1 MAEAHLSSLDMS
13 SLDREESTSGD
24 EEEEEEEKKWQS
36 ASDTGGSET
45 FFTSLTSHVSHWH
58 VYQGFLASY
67 NSLSFD
73 RPE

>member
-24 EEEEEEEKKWQS
+24 EEEEEEEKQHS

-45 FFTSLTSHVSHWH
+45 SFTAPTSHISRWH
-58 VYQGFLASY
+58 VYQGLLASY

-73 RPE
+73 RSE